1 MLLFDGTNH
10 PGAATVIADGLDG
23 AALYVGT
30 PTSVKDAT
38 AAQYA
43 DYKSHHLATLLVYEH
58 ATNDI
63 SGGSAGGATHAKA
76 FLSDAHAKAMSVAD
90 PACAAV
96 DEHVAAAN
104 LPLAVSYLRGFR
116 AALISGGWI
125 GPIGVYGFP
134 ETLKACHDAGIADW
148 YWGAGRRADQPSYTN
163 VWQDNTGT
171 IQVGGATDDK
181 DWVLIPLPTTT
192 EDPVSVTDADVADIW
207 GYENPKTD
215 SHDMH
220 QSLRNAEDN
229 SATAVSTLAALKVQV
244 TALQGALSNEQAAI
258 LAALA
263 SADNDVKTGAAQIIA
278 ALSSAGG
285 IDVGQLASNLAPLLN
300 SNEAGEFMAAL
311 RAQFAK

>member
-58 ATNDI
+58 TTNDI
-63 SGGSAGGATHAKA
+63 SGGATSGAAHARA
-76 FLSDAHAKAMSVAD
+76 FLADAHAKAMSVAD

-96 DEHVAAAN
+96 DEHVTAAN
-104 LPLAVSYLRGFR
+104 LPLAVAYLRGFR
-116 AALISGGWI
+116 AALIEGGWI

-134 ETLKACHDAGIADW
+134 EALKACHDAGIADW

-192 EDPVSVTDADVADIW
+192 EEPVAVTDADVADIW
-207 GYENPKTD
+207 GYQNTSSTSNDP
-215 SHDMH
+215 HDMH
-220 QSLRNAEDN
+220 QALKNAEAN
-229 SATAVSTLAALKVQV
+229 SAAAVSAIGALKAQI
-244 TALQGALSNEQAAI
+244 QGAITSEQAAI
-258 LAALA
+258 LAAIA
-263 SADNDVKTGAAQIIA
+263 NADTDVKSGAAQVLA
-278 ALSSAGG
+278 ALASAGG
-285 IDVGQLASNLAPLLN
+285 IDVGQLASALAPLLN
-300 SNEAGEFMAAL
+300 SSEAAEFMDAL
-311 RAQFAK
+311 RAQLAK